1 MMPVVAELARGQAAR
16 AAADPEIS
24 NAEMTAFKSRLF
36 RIPGK
41 GGWTFAPIPKRS
53 APPVTAGWGRTPVQ
67 ATVDGQTWKTS
78 VWWDTKRQQ
87 TLLAIP
93 KRIRRD
99 KGDGD
104 TVIVELKFDL

>member
-1 MMPVVAELARGQAAR
+1 MSQKTP
-16 AAADPEIS
+16 
-24 NAEMTAFKSRLF
+24 AFSSRLF
-36 RIPGK
+36 KIDGP
-41 GGWTFAPIPKRS
+41 GGWTFATIPKRH
-53 APPVTAGWGRTPVQ
+53 APPVTAGWGRTPAQ

-93 KRIRRD
+93 KRIRGT

-104 TVIVELKFDL
+104 TVTIALEFDLHW